1 MVYIVNSE
9 SCYDTPRGV
18 ARIRNQ
24 LFTAITRSK
33 AWVRVLGIGE
43 SMDKLIEEYQKIK
56 EHNFTLDFTYPTQE
70 ERHNIN
76 IVNRDF
82 SSGERTKIEMGNEQ
96 LASLIDKLKKQEIYK
111 QDLDK
116 KALSEL
122 LKLIGDNNA

>member
-1 MVYIVNSE
+1 MSMEAGKILRHYLVN
-9 SCYDTPRGV
+9 T
-18 ARIRNQ
+18 
-24 LFTAITRSK
+24 L
-33 AWVRVLGIGE
+33 
-43 SMDKLIEEYQKIK
+43 
-56 EHNFTLDFTYPTQE
+56 HNFTLDFTYPTQE

-76 IVNRDF
+76 IVNRDV

-122 LKLIGDNNA
+122 RKLIGDDNA